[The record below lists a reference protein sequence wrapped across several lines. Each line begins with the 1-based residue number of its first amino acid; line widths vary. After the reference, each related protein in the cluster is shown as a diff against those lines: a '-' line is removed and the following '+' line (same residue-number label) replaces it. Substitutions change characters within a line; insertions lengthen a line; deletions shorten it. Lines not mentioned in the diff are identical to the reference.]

1 MVYAWTIN
9 FHVSIQLYK
18 TMLPTILE
26 IKALYINY
34 RVMYKVH
41 HSVLPKGVIL
51 YLILS
56 PN

>member
-1 MVYAWTIN
+1 
-9 FHVSIQLYK
+9 
-18 TMLPTILE
+18 MLPTILE

-51 YLILS
+51 YLILFPNQLCCIFILS
-56 PN
+56 PKS